1 MENTFQK
8 RFPAILVGILL
19 FIVVVLF
26 FRDLFY
32 GDHNAKDRAA
42 ASRTTQASSSAPRV
56 SGTKSSTGTTASKS
70 SAVADKSSSAQTAG
84 GETVSSGLHSA
95 QLLNDSGNKL
105 TMSTD
110 NLAPKAVSLLSN
122 GLNDTIFTAPVE
134 LTTEKPLTG
143 KIKLTRTYAEA
154 LPAGAVATFAY
165 YDKERQAWLP
175 AQSELS
181 ADRKTLTAE
190 VDKPYVYTDLVTGPQ
205 TVIDSVSQSW
215 RDAKTTVKP
224 SSELAAD
231 SSQNLTDVAYTGTTS
246 RVGTSTVQPECTGEA
261 PAWAGSEVVKAA
273 MKESDPVQ
281 WCVGASSNDPNVL
294 EVRIA
299 NNLGFPLRV
308 QWNAQ
313 PTNVTQEGANTYLSA
328 YLTDMQIQQY
338 NLKHESETFVAP
350 NMTKVIQFTQ
360 PQNAQEKVELTF
372 GSARPVDEQGFVLAQ
387 KLLAADVDK
396 AKVITMFQC
405 VLSSGDTA
413 DVTNTN
419 AATDTLKSCLG
430 DELRTDSKIDSIFA
444 TAPIDGK
451 ALQYLATTAL
461 PSRG

>member
-8 RFPAILVGILL
+8 RFPVILVGFLL

-42 ASRTTQASSSAPRV
+42 ASGTAQASSTAAWA
-56 SGTKSSTGTTASKS
+56 SGTTSSTGVTASGTS
-70 SAVADKSSSAQTAG
+70 SARSSSAQTAG

-105 TMSTD
+105 AMSTD
-110 NLAPKAVSLLSN
+110 NLDPKAVSLLLN
-122 GLNDTIFTAPVE
+122 GLNDTIFTAPVA
-134 LTTEKPLTG
+134 LTAEKPLAG

-165 YDKERQAWLP
+165 YDKGRQAWLP

-181 ADRKTLTAE
+181 ADRETLTAE
-190 VDKPYVYTDLVTGPQ
+190 VDQPYVYTDLVTGPQ

-215 RDAKTTVKP
+215 RDAKTMVKP

-231 SSQNLTDVAYTGTTS
+231 SPQNLTDVAYTGAIS
-246 RVGTSTVQPECTGEA
+246 RVETGTVQPECKGEV
-261 PAWAGSEVVKAA
+261 PAWAGSDVVKAA
-273 MKESDPVQ
+273 LTESDPVQ
-281 WCVGASSNDPNVL
+281 WCVGTSSNDPNVL
-294 EVRIA
+294 EVRMA

-308 QWNAQ
+308 QWNA
-313 PTNVTQEGANTYLSA
+313 PPANVTQEGTNTYLSA

-350 NMTKVIQFTQ
+350 NMTKVIRFTQ

-387 KLLAADVDK
+387 KLLAANVDK
-396 AKVITMFQC
+396 DKVTTMFQC
-405 VLSSGDTA
+405 VLNSGDTA
-413 DVTNTN
+413 DAANAN
-419 AATDTLKSCLG
+419 AAADTLKSCLG
-430 DELRTDSKIDSIFA
+430 DELRADSKIDSIFA
-444 TAPIDGK
+444 TAPIDRK